1 MAKRNLILSNE
12 EPGIDADSDE
22 MATAV
27 INRLGLM
34 PRKKG
39 STEKMNGVLI
49 ELYERAKKAARDKKP
64 TLALITVE
72 EMGSF
77 AGITRQT
84 MYDYLKRWLDLD
96 LIVKTSYIDKD
107 EKVVIGYKLNGATL
121 ENAFEKARQRI
132 NNNLDITLKI
142 IRELQKTI
150 KNEKIKESSR
160 KGSKDSG
167 KEEDIDEPEFDPEK
181 VD

>member
-1 MAKRNLILSNE
+1 MAKRNIILSNE
-12 EPGIDADSDE
+12 EPGIDAGSEE

-39 STEKMNGVLI
+39 STERMNMVLI

-64 TLALITVE
+64 TLALMTVE

-84 MYDYLKRWLDLD
+84 MYDYLKRWIDLD

-121 ENAFEKARQRI
+121 ENAFEKARARI
-132 NNNLDITLKI
+132 NNNLDISLKI

-150 KNEKIKESSR
+150 KNEKIKETAK
-160 KGSKDSG
+160 KGSSAG
-167 KEEDIDEPEFDPEK
+167 KEEDSLDEEEFDKEK